1 MEYRTYNENMDI
13 VRKYQNP
20 DFVDV
25 ETLAGELGMKV
36 CYSKQP
42 VNISGAIFKNE
53 KVGGSRGYVC
63 FVNNTHSTERQRF
76 TIAHEIAHFIL
87 HRDYIGD
94 GITDNGLLRSNLS
107 SEIEIAANRLA
118 ADIIMPWHLISHALK
133 NGRENNELAK
143 VLKVSNGMS
152 LD

>member
-42 VNISGAIFKNE
+42 VNISGAIFIFTAIFQSVTNKNE

-118 ADIIMPWHLISHALK
+118 ADIIMPWHL
-133 NGRENNELAK
+133 
-143 VLKVSNGMS
+143 
-152 LD
+152 

>member
-76 TIAHEIAHFIL
+76 TI
-87 HRDYIGD
+87 
-94 GITDNGLLRSNLS
+94 
-107 SEIEIAANRLA
+107 
-118 ADIIMPWHLISHALK
+118 K
-133 NGRENNELAK
+133 K
-143 VLKVSNGMS
+143 
-152 LD
+152 